1 MASQPRPFVLAIWLL
16 NPGGNILH
24 RLFATVLVWLV
35 IASTCSGAAFSQ
47 DNSPVPD
54 IAGRLEAALQP
65 YNERLAEIQGI
76 LQDGSLDQDQLSKLR
91 LELEKLDNEVLNR
104 VIQIQPAISELK
116 TKLDRLP
123 PAPAEGDPEE
133 PDEIAAERKALSDAN
148 AKATLAMRD
157 AELLTVRAG
166 NMVDEVLAARRNLFI
181 SRLFERRFI
190 DSETVD
196 VVSNETGRYSQR
208 FFRTMTGWVRS
219 EIQNKPWTALFASG
233 LTAFVGF
240 LLHMVLGPLRRW
252 LARVEI
258 SDRVSYLQQV
268 TLAFSTIIL
277 PAAAAVILAVS
288 LHLFLIQLGLYR
300 LRVNEIIP
308 ELLGVLVAGVFFW
321 LLLRAVLA
329 PREEARRLLNLSNA
343 AASRLM
349 WLGMAL
355 ATVAGADYFTS
366 RLVDIFDMPVEFTV
380 VKSIIG
386 ALLFAFILVLIVR
399 TRLRDIDPQE
409 PRRGYRGWNPIVYWL
424 VWTTVFAILIA
435 IVAGYVSLGRFIAG
449 QMIFTGS
456 IAATLYIGFLAS
468 RAIAAQGAVAT
479 TRFGARLREER
490 GFSDLRLDQIG
501 LLLSILINAVL
512 LLVGV
517 PVVLLQ
523 FGLQWYDITRWAAS
537 LIFGFSVGGVQI
549 SVGRILIAL
558 LIFVAL
564 IALTRMVQRWFD
576 GKILART
583 QLDSGVKNSV
593 KAGVGYVG
601 FFVAAMV
608 AVSWAGFNLS
618 NLALIAGALSV
629 GIGFGLQN
637 IVNNFVSGII
647 MLIERPIKVGDIIS
661 LAGNEGFVRKINV
674 RATELETFDRQSVII
689 PNSEVINSSVGN
701 WMHTDSVRRILI
713 AVGVAYGSDVEKVRE
728 LLLETVKDDDRVATF
743 PPPFVYFADFGASSL
758 DFQLRFF
765 IRDIMETPSVESD
778 VRFRIDKAFREN
790 EVEIPFPQTDLHIRS
805 GLAEALARGDGK
817 KGDAT

>member
-1 MASQPRPFVLAIWLL
+1 MAFQPRPFCFGYSATELGSNILRRFFAPFLIWLAIACAA
-16 NPGGNILH
+16 P
-24 RLFATVLVWLV
+24 AT
-35 IASTCSGAAFSQ
+35 AFSQ
-47 DNSPVPD
+47 NSSPLPD
-54 IAGRLEAALQP
+54 VAGRLEIALQP
-65 YNERLAEIQGI
+65 FNQRLAEIEKI
-76 LQDGSLDQDQLSKLR
+76 LSEGVSNQNQLSELR
-91 LELEKLDNEVLNR
+91 LELEKLDNEILSR
-104 VIQIQPAISELK
+104 VIQIQPAISNLK
-116 TKLDRLP
+116 AQLDRLP
-123 PAPAEGDPEE
+123 AAPAEGE
-133 PDEIAAERKALSDAN
+133 PDEPEEIAAERKTLSDAN

-157 AELLTVRAG
+157 AELMTVRAG
-166 NMVDEVLAARRNLFI
+166 NMLDEVLAARRNLFI

-190 DSETVD
+190 DGETVD
-196 VVSNETGRYSQR
+196 VVANETGRFSSR
-208 FFRTMTGWVRS
+208 FFRTMARWVRS
-219 EIQNKPWTALFASG
+219 EIQNNPWSVLFAFG

-240 LLHMVLGPLRRW
+240 LLHMVLRPLRRW
-252 LARVEI
+252 LAQVEAGEQ
-258 SDRVSYLQQV
+258 VSYLQQV
-268 TLAFSTIIL
+268 TLAFFTIVL

-288 LHLFLIQLGLYR
+288 LHLFLTQLGLYR
-300 LRVNEIIP
+300 LRVNEIVP
-308 ELLGVLVAGVFFW
+308 ELLGVLVAGMFFW
-321 LLLRAVLA
+321 LVLRSVLA
-329 PREEARRLLNLSNA
+329 PREEARRLLDLSNA
-343 AASRLM
+343 AAARLM

-355 ATVAGADYFTS
+355 AVLTGTDYFTS
-366 RLVDIFDMPVEFTV
+366 RLVDIFDMPVEFTIL
-380 VKSIIG
+380 KSIVG
-386 ALLFAFILVLIVR
+386 ALLFAFVLVLVVR
-399 TRLRDIDPQE
+399 TRLREIDPDE

-424 VWTTVFAILIA
+424 VWATVFAILIA
-435 IVAGYVSLGRFIAG
+435 IVAGYLSLGRFIAG

-468 RAIAAQGAVAT
+468 RAIATQGAVAT
-479 TRFGARLREER
+479 TRFGARLRDER
-490 GFSDLRLDQIG
+490 GFSELRLDQIG
-501 LLLSILINAVL
+501 LLLSILINAAL

-517 PVVLLQ
+517 PIVLLQ
-523 FGLQWYDITRWAAS
+523 FGLQWHDITRWTAS

-549 SVGRILIAL
+549 SLGRILIAL
-558 LIFVAL
+558 LIFFVL

-647 MLIERPIKVGDIIS
+647 MLIERPIKVGDIIA

-713 AVGVAYGSDVEKVRE
+713 VVGVAYGSDVEKVRE
-728 LLLETVKDDDRVATF
+728 LLLETIKDDDRVATF

-765 IRDIMETPSVESD
+765 IRDIMETPFVESD
-778 VRFRIDKAFREN
+778 VRFRIDKTFREN
-790 EVEIPFPQTDLHIRS
+790 GIEIPFPQTDLHIRS
-805 GLAEALARGDGK
+805 GLAEALGQTNAR
-817 KGDAT
+817 KGSSD